1 MLSFLVK
8 RLFQGIFVIVGLS
21 ILIFIIARI
30 VPGDPARMS
39 LGPRA
44 PQFAVDELRRE
55 MHLDKSLP
63 VQYFYWAEGVF
74 RGDFGKSIN
83 TKRAVNTDIRDSCLQ
98 HWNWPSCREFCLS
111 FWQSCWA
118 ARSET
123 SRQVGGQPDTWAVI
137 CRHRPPAFVVAE
149 LLLLLFGYVWPIIPC
164 AGKAQPETVPP
175 HTLRAFH
182 ARQSS
187 YGELT
192 AFFTPWRI

>member
-63 VQYFYWAEGVF
+63 VSVLLWAEGVF

-83 TKRAVNTDIRDSCLQ
+83 TKRAVNTDIR
-98 HWNWPSCREFCLS
+98 EFLPATLELALLS
-111 FWQSCWA
+111 GILFIILAILLGCSQ
-118 ARSET
+118 RNITT
-123 SRQVGGQPDTWAVI
+123 SGWT
-137 CRHRPPAFVVAE
+137 
-149 LLLLLFGYVWPIIPC
+149 
-164 AGKAQPETVPP
+164 T
-175 HTLRAFH
+175 
-182 ARQSS
+182 
-187 YGELT
+187 
-192 AFFTPWRI
+192 